1 MDAPS
6 TLRSRSWPVAQLPG
20 LPAAQ
25 VAAMAAMGIHT
36 TADLLAQG
44 RTPAQQGAMAPR
56 LHLAVAELRK
66 WLAMADLAR
75 VPTVGCTYCGLLL
88 HGGIASVVQLSQTPA
103 PRLHSQLLRLHVATM
118 QRRDLCPTL
127 TMVRQWITEAQVLLR
142 RSLQAQD

>member
-6 TLRSRSWPVAQLPG
+6 TLRSLSWPVAQLPG

-25 VAAMAAMGIHT
+25 AAAMAAVGIHT
-36 TADLLAQG
+36 TADLLTQG
-44 RTPAQQGAMAPR
+44 RTPAQQGTMAPR
-56 LHLAVAELRK
+56 LQITVSELRK

-75 VPTVGCTYCGLLL
+75 IPTVGCAYCGLLL

-103 PRLHSQLLRLHVATM
+103 PRLHGQLLRLHVATM

-127 TMVRQWITEAQVLLR
+127 PTVRQWITEAQVLTRRGLR
-142 RSLQAQD
+142 H

>member
-1 MDAPS
+1 MDVHS

-20 LPAAQ
+20 LPATQ
-25 VAAMAAMGIHT
+25 VATMAAMGIHT
-36 TADLLAQG
+36 TADLLVQG
-44 RTPAQQGAMAPR
+44 ATPAQQGAMAPR
-56 LHLAVAELRK
+56 LNLAVAELRK

-118 QRRDLCPTL
+118 QRRDLCPSL
-127 TMVRQWITEAQVLLR
+127 TTVRQWIAEAQVLTRRGLR
-142 RSLQAQD
+142 Q